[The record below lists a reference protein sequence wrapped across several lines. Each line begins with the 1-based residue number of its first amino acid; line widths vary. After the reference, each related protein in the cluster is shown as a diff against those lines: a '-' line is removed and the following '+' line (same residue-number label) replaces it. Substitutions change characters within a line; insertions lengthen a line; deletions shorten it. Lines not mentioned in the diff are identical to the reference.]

1 MLLIDD
7 LLLAAFE
14 GGDFITRTLLKVAQ
28 EQWTDDAPV
37 QDQLLALQVQL
48 DDGSDTDAQSLEP
61 DAALLRPAAAVWT
74 QTPNSM
80 IGIEVFLDG
89 NSLGTAQIFANPSG
103 VHLPVVPVILP
114 VKLSYGAHKIVLAQ
128 STPPT
133 TCDTNDYY
141 TVTLM
146 Y

>member
-1 MLLIDD
+1 MPMLVLVSQQGPLPISVP
-7 LLLAAFE
+7 F
-14 GGDFITRTLLKVAQ
+14 T
-28 EQWTDDAPV
+28 AP
-37 QDQLLALQVQL
+37 
-48 DDGSDTDAQSLEP
+48 SD
-61 DAALLRPAAAVWT
+61 AAAVLLVTGSVWT
-74 QTPNSM
+74 QNPNSM

-89 NSLGTAQIFANPSG
+89 NSLGAAQIFANPSG
-103 VHLPVVPVILP
+103 THLPVVPIILP

-128 STPPT
+128 STPAT

>member
-1 MLLIDD
+1 MPMLVLISQQGPLPISAPFTAPSDDNAVLLI
-7 LLLAAFE
+7 
-14 GGDFITRTLLKVAQ
+14 T
-28 EQWTDDAPV
+28 
-37 QDQLLALQVQL
+37 
-48 DDGSDTDAQSLEP
+48 GS
-61 DAALLRPAAAVWT
+61 VWT